1 MLLSNLKDLSQY
13 LVFSFGV
20 HQLSCALLTDKYL
33 PAALMHYFQNMQK
46 WCKACVLL
54 EGLNRGLPKLGIGR
68 TRGVGTENGKDMKQ
82 SNPAKSIESKQCG
95 SLDF

>member
-1 MLLSNLKDLSQY
+1 MEIMICNICTILSAVQ
-13 LVFSFGV
+13 VFTRNWEFNCFSSLILCSTCIV
-20 HQLSCALLTDKYL
+20 K
-33 PAALMHYFQNMQK
+33 NVQK

-68 TRGVGTENGKDMKQ
+68 SRGLNNEQSKNIKQ
-82 SNPAKSIESKQCG
+82 HNEAKSIESKQCG